1 MAKAIKHIFLTAR
14 CTCTYQITTAISSC
28 RSQKSVILSFLSIDV
43 AKIILFSFNIRERRI
58 YFSINIMTFKYSFE
72 LQSFMKSNKQNRI
85 SFKK

>member
-28 RSQKSVILSFLSIDV
+28 RSQKSLILSFLSIDV

-58 YFSINIMTFKYSFE
+58 YFSIIMTFKYSFE